1 MGGEAKGGLHTGGR
15 TQHRNSNVMERR
27 GARVGLLGQPPTL
40 ARATMGRR
48 SGPGALCLCAGSTTV
63 FVGFFFFSPSVC
75 QNVSQSEPS
84 KTTLLPEGASDG
96 FVNNFDRLKGEKKKK
111 TSFQLFTFQKLS
123 ISIWRIQCVCPSPAI
138 TSQQTTQT

>member
-15 TQHRNSNVMERR
+15 TQHRNSTVMKR

-40 ARATMGRR
+40 ARETMGRR

-63 FVGFFFFSPSVC
+63 FVGFFFSPSVC

-96 FVNNFDRLKGEKKKK
+96 FVNNFDRLKEEKKP
-111 TSFQLFTFQKLS
+111 SFQLFTFQKLS
-123 ISIWRIQCVCPSPAI
+123 ISIWRIQCVCPSPSI